1 VVIGASGSEGIE
13 QLAALLGALPARLSA
28 VVLVVLHRPFD
39 RPSHLREVLGRWSK
53 LPVRIAEAG
62 EAFEEGVC
70 YIGEPAEHL
79 AMGPLRNAALVAD
92 HQYRNRTVDLLFK
105 TVAAQAGA
113 RTIGV
118 VLAGAL
124 SDGAEGLAAIRR
136 AGGAAL
142 VQDPEFIVNRDMP
155 AAALRAV
162 PDAEALASAGRIA
175 ARIVQLVG
183 TKAEAVRR

>member
-1 VVIGASGSEGIE
+1 VVIGASGSEGIQ
-13 QLAALLGALPARLSA
+13 QLSDLLAGLPPRLPA

-39 RPSHLREVLGRWSK
+39 RPSHLREVLGRWST

-62 EAFEEGVC
+62 ESFEDGAC

-79 AMGPLRNAALVAD
+79 AMGPFLNAELVAD

-105 TVAAQAGA
+105 TVAAQAGP

-142 VQDPEFIVNRDMP
+142 VQDPEFVVCRDMP

-162 PDAEALASAGRIA
+162 PDAEALPSAGRIA
-175 ARIVQLVG
+175 ARIGQLVG
-183 TKAEAVRR
+183 TKAEATRP